1 MPVLLTTP
9 WNPGDADPAKTY
21 PRAQI
26 SALTIKPKEGAIHIV
41 VEFGNVVDNEWV
53 RGDASPQKAYL
64 VSGTDYDT
72 MIAETTEEGDA
83 GVIYTAAKRVAYEW
97 LIANNHLAGTIE

>member
-1 MPVLLTTP
+1 MPVLLTTA

-26 SALTIKPKEGAIHIV
+26 SSLTVKPKDKAIHIV
-41 VEFGNVVDNEWV
+41 IEFGDVVANEWV
-53 RGDASPQKAYL
+53 RGDASPQKGYL

-72 MIAETTEEGDA
+72 MIAATTETGDND
-83 GVIYTAAKRVAYEW
+83 VIYAAAKRVAYEW
-97 LIANNHLAGTIE
+97 LIAEGHLAGTIE